1 MRITMPS
8 FLILDQPKMVQTLV
22 STQVMGTYGYAAPEF
37 VMTGAQKAI
46 QLAAHCLGHDPKA
59 RPLMSEVV
67 EALKPLPNLNDVAC
81 SSSHFQVMPAECAG
95 SVANARN
102 GGRLQGGFP
111 SSNGQPS
118 RSIPTPN
125 GPHVSPYNLN
135 HLHRS
140 PKPDVG
146 QPSE

>member
-1 MRITMPS
+1 
-8 FLILDQPKMVQTLV
+8 
-22 STQVMGTYGYAAPEF
+22 
-37 VMTGAQKAI
+37 
-46 QLAAHCLGHDPKA
+46 
-59 RPLMSEVV
+59 MSEVV
-67 EALKPLPNLNDVAC
+67 EALRPLPNLNDMAC
-81 SSSHFQVMPAECAG
+81 SSTHFQVMQAERAG
-95 SVANARN
+95 SVANTRN

-111 SSNGQPS
+111 YRNVRLS

-135 HLHRS
+135 HLNRS